1 MLVVSVCVGS
11 ACHLKGSYD
20 VIKRLEELI
29 QSHQL
34 TECVEL
40 KAHFC
45 MENCSCGTSMRIG
58 EQSPITVRDLAEV
71 DKVFIDQVL
80 PLIGR

>member
-1 MLVVSVCVGS
+1 MVVVSVCVGS

-20 VIKRLEELI
+20 VIKRLEMLI
-29 QSHQL
+29 QTHQL
-34 TECVEL
+34 TEGVEL

-58 EQSPITVRDLAEV
+58 DQSPITVRDMAEV
-71 DKVFIDQVL
+71 DEVFMDQVL
-80 PLIGR
+80 PLVGR